1 MTQTVQ
7 RAIDILEFC
16 SARPRKLTEIAETCG
31 VHRTTALRI
40 VQTLMAGGFV
50 RRDDRGLYG
59 VGFRLAALADS
70 ALRQFDLRTVVHP
83 WIVELS
89 ERLGQTVQF
98 AVPDGDRVVYV
109 DKIEPP
115 NSIHLDTRIGGH
127 VVVQTAGVSKAILA
141 FLDPDRRESILR
153 HVDFVR
159 FTDSTIT
166 SKDAFLARLEEVR
179 QNGWA
184 YDDGEYEAI
193 SNCVAA
199 PVWDYAGTPAGA
211 ISITALK
218 AQLDLSSLKSLLPD
232 LLETTRAVSTELGW
246 RPELTLPT

>member
-1 MTQTVQ
+1 M
-7 RAIDILEFC
+7 
-16 SARPRKLTEIAETCG
+16 
-31 VHRTTALRI
+31 
-40 VQTLMAGGFV
+40 
-50 RRDDRGLYG
+50 
-59 VGFRLAALADS
+59 
-70 ALRQFDLRTVVHP
+70 
-83 WIVELS
+83 
-89 ERLGQTVQF
+89 
-98 AVPDGDRVVYV
+98 
-109 DKIEPP
+109 
-115 NSIHLDTRIGGH
+115 
-127 VVVQTAGVSKAILA
+127 VVQTAGVSKAILA